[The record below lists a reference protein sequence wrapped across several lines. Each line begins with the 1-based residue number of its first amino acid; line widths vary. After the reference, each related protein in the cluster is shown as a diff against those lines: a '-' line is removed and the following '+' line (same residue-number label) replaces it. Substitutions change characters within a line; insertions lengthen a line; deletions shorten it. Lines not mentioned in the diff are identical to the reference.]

1 LKERNEIMPSLKRKA
16 LPYWFVLPSLLL
28 LVSLIMYPLVFSLF
42 YSFQNWN
49 LQTSAIPQGF
59 IGFENYK
66 NAFKDPTFVHSLTNT
81 IRLSISATAIEFV
94 LGLGIA
100 LLLSIHL
107 KGSSLVRA
115 LLIMPTTVAPIVAGF
130 IFRYLYYKNELITYL
145 LSSVGISVPAEGIL
159 GNTKTALWGIIFTDV
174 WQWTP
179 FFAIILLA
187 GLHSIPDE
195 IIEAARVDG
204 ASFFR
209 IFWHIMLPH
218 LRFVSTIIIM
228 IRFMQT
234 FNLFDIIYV
243 ETMGGPGTTTRT
255 LSYNLFYEG
264 LVNYNIG
271 YSTAI
276 AWIMILIILV
286 LVNIFIYFAFKG
298 REI

>member
-1 LKERNEIMPSLKRKA
+1 MPSLKRKL
-16 LPYWFVLPSLLL
+16 LPYGFILPSLLL
-28 LVSLIMYPLVFSLF
+28 LVSLVIYPMGFSL
-42 YSFQNWN
+42 YHSFQNWT
-49 LQTSAIPQGF
+49 LQTSPVPLGF
-59 IGFENYK
+59 VGFQNYV
-66 NAFKDPTFVHSLTNT
+66 NAFKDPTFVISLFNT
-81 IRLSISATAIEFV
+81 LKLTFAATSVEFL

-100 LLLSIHL
+100 LLLSVSL
-107 KGSSLVRA
+107 RGSKLVQG
-115 LLIMPTTVAPIVAGF
+115 LLIMPTTVAPIVVGF
-130 IFRYLYYKNELITYL
+130 IFRFLYYKDGLITFL
-145 LSSVGISVPAEGIL
+145 INSVGIAIPKEGLL
-159 GNTKTALWGIIFTDV
+159 GSRSTALLAIMFTDV
-174 WQWTP
+174 WEWTP

-187 GLHSIPDE
+187 GLKSIPDE

-218 LRFVSTIIIM
+218 LGFVSTIIIM

-243 ETMGGPGTTTRT
+243 ETMGGPGMSTRT

-276 AWIMILIILV
+276 AWIMMVIIM
-286 LVNIFIYFAFKG
+286 IFINLFINFAFKG
-298 REI
+298 KEI

>member
-1 LKERNEIMPSLKRKA
+1 MPQIKRRF
-16 LPYWFVLPSLLL
+16 LPYAYVLPSLVF
-28 LVSLIMYPLVFSLF
+28 LVALVIYPLGFSLY
-42 YSFQNWN
+42 YSFQNWT
-49 LQTSAIPQGF
+49 LQTSPVPMGF
-59 IGFENYK
+59 IGFQNYV
-66 NAFKDPTFVHSLTNT
+66 NAFKNPTFLHSLVNT

-100 LLLSIHL
+100 VLLSVNL
-107 KGSSLVRA
+107 RGSSLVRS
-115 LLIMPTTVAPIVAGF
+115 LLIMPTTVAPIVVGF
-130 IFRYLYYKNELITYL
+130 IFRFLYYKDGLITFFL
-145 LSSVGISVPAEGIL
+145 ESVGIPIPAEGIL
-159 GNTKTALWGIIFTDV
+159 GSTSTAMWGVIFTDA
-174 WQWTP
+174 WEWTP

-187 GLHSIPDE
+187 GLQSIPDE

-218 LRFVSTIIIM
+218 LRFVSAIILM

-243 ETMGGPGTTTRT
+243 ETMGGPGTATRT

-271 YSTAI
+271 SSTAI

-286 LVNIFIYFAFKG
+286 LVNLFIHFAFQG

>member
-1 LKERNEIMPSLKRKA
+1 MTSFKKKF
-16 LPYWFVLPSLLL
+16 LPYGFVLPSLLL
-28 LVSLIMYPLVFSLF
+28 LVSIVLYPLIFSLF
-42 YSFQNWN
+42 YSFHNWN
-49 LQTSAIPQGF
+49 LQISPVPMGF
-59 IGFENYK
+59 VGFANYL
-66 NAFKDPTFVHSLTNT
+66 NAVKDPTFVDSLINT
-81 IRLSISATAIEFV
+81 LKLSIIATAIEFT

-100 LLLSIHL
+100 LLLSISL
-107 KGSSLVRA
+107 KGSSAVRA
-115 LLIMPTTVAPIVAGF
+115 LLIMPTTVAPIVVGF
-130 IFRYLYYKNELITYL
+130 MFRYFYYNDGLIPYL
-145 LSSVGISVPAEGIL
+145 LSTVSIHVPKEGIL
-159 GNTKTALWGIIFTDV
+159 GNPSTALWGIIFTDV
-174 WQWTP
+174 WEWTP

-187 GLHSIPDE
+187 GLQSIPTE

-209 IFWHIMLPH
+209 IFLHIMLPH
-218 LRFVSTIIIM
+218 LRFVSAIIIM

-243 ETMGGPGTTTRT
+243 ETMGGPGTATRT

-276 AWIMILIILV
+276 AWIMIVLILILV
-286 LVNIFIYFAFKG
+286 NLFIYFAFKG